1 MTICATI
8 EKWTFAQ
15 VENDCRMR
23 SVRKTLVAQV
33 VIAHMVFYLFI
44 YLFIVKTSPEGCV
57 KRNKQKSNE
66 TQYQTKM

>member
-15 VENDCRMR
+15 VDNDCQMR

-33 VIAHMVFYLFI
+33 VIAHMVITRSQDLTQSH
-44 YLFIVKTSPEGCV
+44 KQ
-57 KRNKQKSNE
+57 RNLL
-66 TQYQTKM
+66 